1 MMWGYTNS
9 WWGWLLM
16 VVGMVGFWG
25 LLIAVVVVLLRG
37 PGQSRGSDP
46 GRRPDPEEV
55 LAERFARGEID
66 ADEYHQRL
74 QVLRGRRADRVA
86 EVGVAL
92 KEAQPGDLV
101 GPRAGV
107 AQDVEFVAD
116 VDHVDQ
122 QSAVLGRSRCV
133 AAARTPPLERGPAGR

>member
-25 LLIAVVVVLLRG
+25 LLIAVVVVLLRR
-37 PGQSRGSDP
+37 PGQSGGSDP
-46 GRRPDPEEV
+46 GRPDPEEV

-74 QVLRGRRADRVA
+74 QVLRG
-86 EVGVAL
+86 G
-92 KEAQPGDLV
+92 
-101 GPRAGV
+101 
-107 AQDVEFVAD
+107 
-116 VDHVDQ
+116 
-122 QSAVLGRSRCV
+122 
-133 AAARTPPLERGPAGR
+133 AARA